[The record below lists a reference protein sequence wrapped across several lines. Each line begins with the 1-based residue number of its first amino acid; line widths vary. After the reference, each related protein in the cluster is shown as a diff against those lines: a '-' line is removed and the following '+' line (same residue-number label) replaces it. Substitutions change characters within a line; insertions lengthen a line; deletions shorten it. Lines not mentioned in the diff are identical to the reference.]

1 MTTPVSLNFRQE
13 ATYGTYVAPNRAF
26 EFDDEDLD
34 FSPNWSDGKGL
45 RVGAFTDLDYRSV
58 ETTRQGA
65 GGVTI
70 AAQTKGL
77 GILLDSAHG
86 GTNTST
92 LVAGTTYQ
100 QVFQL
105 GLNPPSLC
113 IQKGIPQTT
122 AGTVDPLSFLGCM
135 VDSWGFDGGNDAVPT
150 FNFKFDIRDIDSL
163 QSFAALTYPTLLPT
177 SIYSFEHA
185 SAGYGGT
192 LTAPTTTAL
201 ASGATAASNLREFK
215 FDVNNNLVRRPNL
228 GLAGLS
234 AKPQV
239 GRREVTGSFT
249 SEYENMTSFLADY
262 RANTSRPLVVTYT
275 SAEALS
281 TGNATLQFVFPTIKL
296 RSAVPQA
303 NADETITVEHSF
315 KAYSTATTPALYTVV
330 RTSDTA
336 F

>member
-13 ATYGTYVAPNRAF
+13 ATYGTYIAPNRAF

-34 FSPNWSDGKGL
+34 FKPNWSDGQGL
-45 RVGAFTDLDYRSV
+45 RVGALTDLDYRSV
-58 ETTRQGA
+58 ETSRQGD

-77 GILLDSAHG
+77 GILLDAAHG
-86 GTNTST
+86 VSTST
-92 LVAGTTYQ
+92 LVAGSTYQ
-100 QVFQL
+100 QVHQL
-105 GLNPPSLC
+105 ALNPASLC

-122 AGTVDPLSFLGCM
+122 AGTVDALSFLGCM

-150 FNFKFDIRDIDSL
+150 FNFKFDVRDIDSL
-163 QSFAALTYPTLLPT
+163 QSFAALAYPTLLPT

-185 SAGYGGT
+185 AAGYGGT

-201 ASGATAASNLREFK
+201 ATGATANSTLRDFK
-215 FDVNNNLVRRPNL
+215 FDVNNNLIRRPNV
-228 GLAGLS
+228 GLAGLT

-239 GRREVTGSFT
+239 GRRQVTGSFT
-249 SEYENMTSFLADY
+249 AEYENMTSFLADY

-281 TGNATLQFVFPTIKL
+281 TGFATLQFVLPAIKL
-296 RSAVPQA
+296 RSAVPKA
-303 NADETITVEHSF
+303 NGDETITVEHSF
-315 KAYSTATTPALYTVV
+315 KAYSTAATPALYTVV

-336 F
+336 I

>member
-1 MTTPVSLNFRQE
+1 MTTPVSLNFRAE
-13 ATYGTYVAPNRAF
+13 AVYGTYLAPNRAL

-58 ETTRQGA
+58 ETSRQGD

-77 GILLDSAHG
+77 GVLLDSAHG
-86 GTNTST
+86 VSTST
-92 LVAGTTYQ
+92 LVSGTTYQ
-100 QVFQL
+100 QVHQL
-105 GLNPPSLC
+105 ALNPASLC

-122 AGTVDPLSFLGCM
+122 AGTVDALSFLGCM

-163 QSFAALTYPTLLPT
+163 QSFAALTYPTLAPT

-185 SAGYGGT
+185 TAGYGGT
-192 LTAPTTTAL
+192 LTAPTATAL
-201 ASGATAASNLREFK
+201 ASGATTNNSLRDFK
-215 FDVNNNLVRRPNL
+215 FDVNNNLVRRPNI
-228 GLAGLS
+228 GLAGLT

-275 SAEALS
+275 SAEAIS
-281 TGNATLQFVFPTIKL
+281 TGFATLQFVFPTIKL
-296 RSAVPQA
+296 RSAVPKA
-303 NADETITVEHSF
+303 NGDETITVEHSF
-315 KAYSTATTPALYTVV
+315 KAFSTATTPALYTVL

-336 F
+336 I